1 MQELEGQI
9 IEIIFQNE
17 TNGYTVCE
25 FHTENFGDITAVGY
39 LPFITKGDSLKIIGQ
54 NTVHREYGEQFKIES
69 FEKIMPKTLDG
80 LINYLG
86 SGMIKGIGPATA
98 KRIVKKFGEETMFV
112 MKNEPKRLATV
123 KGITEERAIE
133 ICDEFVQKWELWE
146 IVSFL
151 ERYGIGANNA
161 KKVYQ
166 ELGPGAIRIIETNP
180 YVLIDIVYNVDFKQ
194 IDQMALQM
202 GIDGNFIQRIEAG
215 IKYSLVVA
223 SNNGNTC
230 VIKENLIEYV
240 RGLLQV
246 ESDIIENCLINCRVN
261 DTVVIEE
268 FDEQEW
274 VFLKAFHKAE
284 ENIANKIDK
293 MLNEP
298 NYKKVKSFDKYLKE
312 VEKEN
317 TLNLSEMQLQAIETV
332 NDNNITIITGGPRY
346 SEKLRLLNLLLKFLR
361 RIIKKFRFVHRLG
374 VRRKECLRRLVKMR
388 KPYIECWS

>member
-80 LINYLG
+80 IINYLG

-112 MKNEPKRLATV
+112 MKTEPKRLATV

-230 VIKENLIEYV
+230 VVKENLIEYV

-246 ESDIIENCLINCRVN
+246 DSDIIENCLINCRVN

-268 FDEQEW
+268 FNEQEW

-317 TLNLSEMQLQAIETV
+317 TLNLSEMQLEAIETV

-346 SEKLRLLNLLLKFLR
+346 SEKLQLLNLLLKFLR
-361 RIIKKFRFVHRLG
+361 KIIKRFLFVLRLG
-374 VRRKECLRRLVKMR
+374 VLQKECLKLLLKMR
-388 KPYIECWS
+388 KQFIGCWS

>member
-230 VIKENLIEYV
+230 VVKENLIEYV

-361 RIIKKFRFVHRLG
+361 RIIRRFRYVHRLEE
-374 VRRKECLRRLVKMR
+374 RQKECLRRLVKMR
-388 KPYIECWS
+388 KLYIECWS